1 MISKQGNEQFKSTS
15 VRRSFEKRIENYKCK
30 KKKKNMIKYQ
40 RCNIFF
46 FHVILTL
53 IKISPSKDHYP
64 LHHFLR
70 YNLLH
75 FSSFSF
81 SSLINPYFT
90 PFPGYNNES
99 NLYSI
104 VHS

>member
-1 MISKQGNEQFKSTS
+1 MSNSNQPLSVEASKSGLKIIN
-15 VRRSFEKRIENYKCK
+15 V

-81 SSLINPYFT
+81 TSLINPYFT

>member
-1 MISKQGNEQFKSTS
+1 MSNSNQPLSVEASKSGLKIIN
-15 VRRSFEKRIENYKCK
+15 VK

-81 SSLINPYFT
+81 TSLINPYFT